1 MRKYKNAGEEMYN
14 LLFVA
19 VIKIMAKSNSEK
31 KRCFDLWLQRDKS
44 SSQPGGIPTNTAIA
58 RS

>member
-31 KRCFDLWLQRDKS
+31 KGVLTYGSRGIRVHH
-44 SSQPGGIPTNTAIA
+44 SQEVYQQTLL
-58 RS
+58 